1 MPAHILA
8 IDQGTTGTAAFV
20 FAAGTRRG
28 RGPKDAS
35 SDEALRIRGH
45 ADQEFPQRFPKP
57 GWVEHDADDI
67 WKCTEAVVRKAL
79 RAAKL
84 TPDRL
89 QAVGITNQR
98 ETVVAWDART
108 GKPLTRAI
116 VWQDRRTS
124 SRCDE
129 LRKEGLETFLRER
142 TGLVTDPY
150 FSATKMEWML
160 QNVPAVQRAAAK
172 GTLRFGTIDSFLVSR
187 LTGGAAHVTDPSNAS
202 RTMLYD
208 LDRRGWS
215 DELAKLF
222 HVPMQALPS
231 LATSSGEIA
240 FTDEKAFGARVP
252 ISGIAGDQQAAL
264 FGQACYQP
272 GEAKNTYGTGSFLLM
287 NTGAKRPSSKRLL
300 SSVAWDVG
308 GKVEYALEGSI
319 FTTGASVQ
327 WLRDG
332 LGLVKKAAESEKLA
346 RSVKDTGGVRFL
358 PALAGL
364 AAPHWDAEARGTL
377 TGLTRGTTRGHL
389 VRAVLEATAY
399 RSAEVLAA
407 MREDSGVDV
416 RTLRVDGGGS
426 ENGFLMQFQAD
437 ILGVPVERPR
447 VSETTALGAA
457 ALAALGAGVFASR
470 AEVANAWR
478 LAKRFE
484 PKLDER
490 ERTRRLDDWRAF
502 VQGARALYR

>member
-1 MPAHILA
+1 MPSRILA

-20 FAAGTRRG
+20 FDD
-28 RGPKDAS
+28 K
-35 SDEALRIRGH
+35 LRIKGH
-45 ADQEFPQRFPKP
+45 ADREFPQHFPRP
-57 GWVEHDADDI
+57 GQVEHDAEEI
-67 WKCTEAVVRKAL
+67 WDTTLRVVRGAL
-79 RAAKL
+79 RAAKVPASKL
-84 TPDRL
+84 A
-89 QAVGITNQR
+89 AVGITNQR

-124 SRCDE
+124 ARCEE
-129 LRKEGLETFLRER
+129 LRKEGLESFVRDR

-160 QNVPAVQRAAAK
+160 RHVAAVKRAAQA
-172 GTLRFGTIDSFLVSR
+172 GTLRFGTIDSFLVWR
-187 LTGGAAHVTDPSNAS
+187 LTGGREHLTEPSNAS

-215 DELAKLF
+215 DELCRLF
-222 HVPMQALPS
+222 GVPMESLPRVAPS
-231 LATSSGEIA
+231 AGILGTTDADVLGAEI
-240 FTDEKAFGARVP
+240 P
-252 ISGIAGDQQAAL
+252 IAGIAGDQQAAL

-287 NTGAKRPSSKRLL
+287 NTGTKRPASKRLL
-300 SSVAWDVG
+300 STVAWDVE

-332 LGLVKKAAESEKLA
+332 LGLVKKAADTERLA
-346 RSVKDTGGVRFL
+346 KSVPDTGGVRFL

-364 AAPHWDAEARGTL
+364 AAPHWDAEARGTFV
-377 TGLTRGTTRGHL
+377 GLTRGTTSAHL

-426 ENGFLMQFQAD
+426 ENGFLMQLQAD
-437 ILGVPVERPR
+437 VLGVPVERPK

-457 ALAALGAGVFASR
+457 SLAALGVGLFSSR
-470 AEVANAWR
+470 AEVAKAWTLSKRYAPKTKADERARR
-478 LAKRFE
+478 LAE
-484 PKLDER
+484 
-490 ERTRRLDDWRAF
+490 WRAF
-502 VQGARALYR
+502 VDAARALYR